1 MKPAAYGFDDLAV
14 GQSSTQT
21 VTFTEESV
29 KVFTA
34 LTGDRA
40 PVHSDAQYA
49 RAMGYS
55 DRIVHGM
62 CVASHFSTILG
73 MHLPGPNTVIH
84 SVQLSFVK
92 PVIIGQ
98 TVRYTADIA
107 RLVASVHVVQLNLRV
122 ESDSGEL
129 IVRGQAQCGFR
140 RAS

>member
-1 MKPAAYGFDDLAV
+1 MKPVVYGFGDLAV
-14 GQSSTQT
+14 GQSSTHT

-29 KVFTA
+29 NAFMA

-40 PVHSDAQYA
+40 LAHTNALYA

-62 CVASHFSTILG
+62 LIASHFSTILG
-73 MHLPGPNTVIH
+73 MHLPGPNTVVH
-84 SVQLSFVK
+84 SVQLSFAK

-107 RLVASVHVVQLNLRV
+107 RLVTSVQVVQLNLRV
-122 ESDSGEL
+122 ESDTGEL

-140 RAS
+140 KGS

>member
-1 MKPAAYGFDDLAV
+1 MKPAAYGFSDLAV
-14 GQSSTQT
+14 GQSSTHT

-29 KVFTA
+29 EIFTA

-40 PVHSDAQYA
+40 PVHSDARYA
-49 RAMGYS
+49 QAMGYS

-62 CVASHFSTILG
+62 CIASHFSTILG
-73 MHLPGPNTVIH
+73 MHLPGPATVIH

-98 TVRYTADIA
+98 TVRYTADIT
-107 RLVASVHVVQLNLRV
+107 RLVESVQVVQLNLRV
-122 ESDSGEL
+122 ESETGDL